1 MGLKLEF
8 NLNHDDGSLIM
19 SISKR
24 TVETL
29 LDLIEVKLSYMQ
41 VSDREDQREMAQ
53 LESCR
58 RELRGLMTM
67 VPAGKGRRAST
78 AAAAH

>member
-1 MGLKLEF
+1 
-8 NLNHDDGSLIM
+8 M

-29 LDLIEVKLSYMQ
+29 LDLVEVKLSYMQ

-53 LESCR
+53 LENCR
-58 RELRGLMTM
+58 RELRDLMSVAVAPT
-67 VPAGKGRRAST
+67 GRRGRP
-78 AAAAH
+78 AAAPAH

>member
-1 MGLKLEF
+1 
-8 NLNHDDGSLIM
+8 M

-29 LDLIEVKLSYMQ
+29 LDLVEVKLSYMQ

-58 RELRGLMTM
+58 RELRGLMTT
-67 VPAGKGRRAST
+67 VPATKGRRT
-78 AAAAH
+78 TDAAAAH